1 MSRQTV
7 QDAPVQREVMEAV
20 RDSGEPMQPK
30 EITKVT
36 GRSRDSVNSA
46 LRKLKERGDLVQP
59 AYGKYDLPTRVEESP
74 TPNNLEDDATGT
86 LALGARS
93 SQDSLAALFRQDVE
107 MTIHT
112 QARVSAGS
120 GRVVYPDDATYD
132 VSLPKGFLSRLLG
145 FHSPSTI
152 GVMEAEGDS
161 MKPTIKDGDLIIY
174 EPVEEIRSAGI
185 YVLHLRTGAT
195 VKRVQPLPDG
205 SYRIIPD
212 NSHRGYSRMTL
223 VPNDGGFRLEETGRS
238 AEMHVVGKV
247 RFPDR
252 STDEIHVQQVGEII
266 RSVVRGGEVDA
277 GRWSN

>member
-1 MSRQTV
+1 MPAKTKSRKDEIRDFVEQEG
-7 QDAPVQREVMEAV
+7 PVR
-20 RDSGEPMQPK
+20 RDDVAGQFDLKPNYAGKLLSEMANEQPPRL
-30 EITKVT
+30 
-36 GRSRDSVNSA
+36 GRVEQG
-46 LRKLKERGDLVQP
+46 L
-59 AYGKYDLPTRVEESP
+59 YDLPGNVGGNPTRGH
-74 TPNNLEDDATGT
+74 LEDDASGS
-86 LALGARS
+86 LDLGARS
-93 SQDSLAALFRQDVE
+93 SPEDSLASLFSQDTQ

-112 QARVSAGS
+112 EAKVAAGS
-120 GRVVYPDDATYD
+120 SRVVYPDDATHQ
-132 VSLPKGFLSRLLG
+132 VEFPKHFLSRLLG
-145 FHSPSTI
+145 FHPPSTI

-161 MKPTIKDGDLIIY
+161 MKPTIRDGDLIIY

-185 YVLHLRTGAT
+185 YVLYLRTGAT

-223 VPNDGGFRLEETGRS
+223 IPNESGFTLEETGRS

-266 RSVVRGGEVDA
+266 RSVVRGNPSPDF
-277 GRWSN
+277 SNMA